1 MKKACIAGASG
12 KRGCLFMVQHRLDRR
27 YEVVGVCGECSAQKL
42 DISKELITNTAG
54 ATNDREVIV

>member
-1 MKKACIAGASG
+1 MKKASIAGALG

-27 YEVVGVCGECSAQKL
+27 YEVVGVCRERSAQKL